1 LLKWRAAVD
10 YIQNFQ
16 KYVGGNMKISEFID
30 SKGIK
35 LNVQL
40 ASQEEA
46 IDKLIALHDE
56 VGNISDV
63 ATFKEAILA
72 REAKGSTA
80 IGNGIA
86 VPHGKSSAVKK
97 AGLVA
102 VTCPGGVDYKALD
115 GKPSNLLF
123 MIAAPEG
130 AADTHLEVLAKLMQL
145 LMDSK
150 FAEKLVKAAS
160 VDEFLKLIDEKEA
173 AKDAESTA
181 KPVEAVGAKKIVAVT
196 ACPTGIAHTFMAA
209 ESLELKAKELGY
221 SIKVEKDGS
230 GGAKDVLTAKEIEE
244 ADAVIIAA
252 DKNIDMGQFDGKRV
266 VLASTKDAIHNP
278 EKLFEKAE
286 AASVYHHSGS
296 VTKRVDGANESVGR
310 KIYKHLMNG
319 VSHML
324 PFVIGGGVL
333 IAIAFLL
340 DDYSIDPSNFGM
352 NTPVAAWF
360 KTIGGAAFGFMLPIL
375 AGFIAQSI
383 ADRPGLAVGFV
394 GGALA
399 STGATFANPG
409 GDVSSAFLGALV
421 AGFAAG
427 YIVLGLRKLF
437 EFLPQSLE
445 GIKPVF
451 IYPLFG
457 TLLIAVVMCLVNPIV
472 GWINTALISFLEGL
486 GTSSMVLLGL
496 FLGGMMAT
504 DMGGPINKAAY
515 VFGTASLAAANDTGW
530 LIMAAVMVGGM
541 VPPIAIALAT
551 IVFPKK
557 FTEAERKSGP
567 VNFIMGLCFITEGAI
582 PYAAADPLHVIPS
595 LMVGSGVAGALSMAF
610 KCTLMA
616 PHGGIFVFPVVG
628 HWALYLVALAVGSVV
643 SCLLLGLLKKNAQE

>member
-1 LLKWRAAVD
+1 
-10 YIQNFQ
+10 
-16 KYVGGNMKISEFID
+16 MKISEFID
-30 SKGIK
+30 PRGIK
-35 LNVQL
+35 LQVAL
-40 ASQEEA
+40 ANQEEA

-56 VGNISDV
+56 VGNLKDV
-63 ATFKEAILA
+63 AGFKEAILA

-86 VPHGKSSAVKK
+86 VPHGKSASVAK

-102 VTCPGGVDYKALD
+102 ITCPDGVDYKAVD

-130 AADTHLEVLAKLMQL
+130 GADTHIEVLAKLMQL
-145 LMDSK
+145 LMDPAFCK
-150 FAEKLVKAAS
+150 TLVDAKS
-160 VDEFLKLIDEKEA
+160 VDEFLSLIDKKEA
-173 AKDAESTA
+173 EKDAASGQATA
-181 KPVEAVGAKKIVAVT
+181 AAGAKKIVAVT

-209 ESLELKAKELGY
+209 ESLEQKAKELG
-221 SIKVEKDGS
+221 IAFRVEKDGS
-230 GGAKDVLTAKEIEE
+230 GGAKDPLTAKEIEE
-244 ADAVIIAA
+244 ADAVIVAV
-252 DKNIDMGQFDGKRV
+252 DKNIDMGQFDGKKV
-266 VLASTKDAIHNP
+266 VLASTKEAIHEP
-278 EKLFEKAE
+278 EKLFEKAKT
-286 AASVYHHSGS
+286 ASVYHHTGA
-296 VTKRVDGANESVGR
+296 VTKKDDGANESIGR
-310 KIYKHLMNG
+310 QLYKHLMNG

-324 PFVIGGGVL
+324 PFVIGGGIL

-399 STGATFANPG
+399 ASGATFANPG
-409 GDVSSAFLGALV
+409 GDIPSAFLGALV

-427 YIVLGLRKLF
+427 YFMKWLEKLCDK
-437 EFLPQSLE
+437 LPQSLE
-445 GIKPVF
+445 GIKPVL
-451 IYPLFG
+451 IYPLCG
-457 TLLIAVVMCLVNPIV
+457 ITVIGIVMCAINPIV
-472 GWINTALISFLEGL
+472 GALNAWISGVLSGMGTTSLVPL
-486 GTSSMVLLGL
+486 GIILGA
-496 FLGGMMAT
+496 MMAT
-504 DMGGPINKAAY
+504 DMGGPLNKAAY
-515 VFGTASLAAANDTGW
+515 VFGTAALAEQNEVGW
-530 LIMAAVMVGGM
+530 MIMAAVMVGGM

-551 IVFPKK
+551 LIFPKK
-557 FTEAERKSGP
+557 FTVAERKAGP
-567 VNFIMGLCFITEGAI
+567 VNFIMGFCFITEGAI

-628 HWALYLVALAVGSVV
+628 NWALYLVALAIGSVV
-643 SCLLLGLLKKNAQE
+643 SCLLLGILKKTVED

>member
-1 LLKWRAAVD
+1 
-10 YIQNFQ
+10 
-16 KYVGGNMKISEFID
+16 MKISEFID
-30 SKGIK
+30 PRGIK
-35 LNVQL
+35 LQVAL
-40 ASQEEA
+40 ASQDEA

-56 VGNISDV
+56 VGNLKDV
-63 ATFKEAILA
+63 AGFKDAILA

-86 VPHGKSSAVKK
+86 VPHGKSASVAK

-102 VTCPGGVDYKALD
+102 ITCPDGVDYKAMD

-130 AADTHLEVLAKLMQL
+130 GADTHLEVLAKLMQL
-145 LMDSK
+145 LMDPAFCK
-150 FAEKLVKAAS
+150 TLVEAKT
-160 VDEFLKLIDEKEA
+160 VDEFLSLIDKKEA
-173 AKDAESTA
+173 EKDAASGQATA
-181 KPVEAVGAKKIVAVT
+181 AAGAKKIVAVT

-209 ESLELKAKELGY
+209 ESLEQKAKELG
-221 SIKVEKDGS
+221 IAFRVEKDGS
-230 GGAKDVLTAKEIEE
+230 GGAKDPLTAKEIEE
-244 ADAVIIAA
+244 ADAVIVAV
-252 DKNIDMGQFDGKRV
+252 DKNIDMGQFDGKKV
-266 VLASTKDAIHNP
+266 VLASTKEAIHEP
-278 EKLFEKAE
+278 EKLFEKAKT
-286 AASVYHHSGS
+286 ASVYHHTGA
-296 VTKRVDGANESVGR
+296 VTKREDGANESIGR
-310 KIYKHLMNG
+310 QLYKHLMNG

-324 PFVIGGGVL
+324 PFVIGGGIL

-399 STGATFANPG
+399 ASGATFANPG
-409 GDVSSAFLGALV
+409 GAVPSAFLGALV

-427 YIVLGLRKLF
+427 YFMKWLEKLCDK
-437 EFLPQSLE
+437 LPQSLE
-445 GIKPVF
+445 GIKPVL
-451 IYPLFG
+451 IYPLCG
-457 TLLIAVVMCLVNPIV
+457 ITVIGIIMCAVNPIV
-472 GWINTALISFLEGL
+472 GALNAWISGVL
-486 GTSSMVLLGL
+486 SSMGTTSLVPLGII
-496 FLGGMMAT
+496 LGAMMAT
-504 DMGGPINKAAY
+504 DMGGPLNKAAY
-515 VFGTASLAAANDTGW
+515 VFGTAALAEQNEVGW
-530 LIMAAVMVGGM
+530 MIMAAVMVGGM

-551 IVFPKK
+551 LIFPKK
-557 FTEAERKSGP
+557 FTVAERKAGP
-567 VNFIMGLCFITEGAI
+567 VNFIMGFCFITEGAI

-628 HWALYLVALAVGSVV
+628 HAVRYLVALAIGSVV
-643 SCLLLGLLKKNAQE
+643 SCLLLGLLKKTVED

>member
-1 LLKWRAAVD
+1 
-10 YIQNFQ
+10 
-16 KYVGGNMKISEFID
+16 MKISEFID
-30 SKGIK
+30 PRGIK
-35 LNVQL
+35 LQVAL
-40 ASQEEA
+40 ANQEEA

-56 VGNISDV
+56 VGNLKDV
-63 ATFKEAILA
+63 AGFKEAILA

-86 VPHGKSSAVKK
+86 VPHGKSASVAK

-102 VTCPGGVDYKALD
+102 ITCPDGVDYKAVD

-130 AADTHLEVLAKLMQL
+130 GADTHLEVLAKLMQL
-145 LMDSK
+145 LMDPAFCK
-150 FAEKLVKAAS
+150 TLVDAKS
-160 VDEFLKLIDEKEA
+160 VDEFLSLIDKKEA
-173 AKDAESTA
+173 EKDAASGQATA
-181 KPVEAVGAKKIVAVT
+181 AAGAKKIVAVT

-209 ESLELKAKELGY
+209 ESLEQKAKELG
-221 SIKVEKDGS
+221 IAFRVEKDGS
-230 GGAKDVLTAKEIEE
+230 GGAKDPLTAKEIEE
-244 ADAVIIAA
+244 ADAVIVAV
-252 DKNIDMGQFDGKRV
+252 DKNIDMGQFDGKKV
-266 VLASTKDAIHNP
+266 VLASTKEAIHEP
-278 EKLFEKAE
+278 EKLFEKAKT
-286 AASVYHHSGS
+286 ASVYHHTGA
-296 VTKRVDGANESVGR
+296 VTKREDGANESIGR
-310 KIYKHLMNG
+310 QLYKHLMNG

-324 PFVIGGGVL
+324 PFVIGGGIL

-399 STGATFANPG
+399 ASGATFANPG
-409 GDVSSAFLGALV
+409 GDIPSAFLGALV

-427 YIVLGLRKLF
+427 YFMKWLEKLCDK
-437 EFLPQSLE
+437 LPQSLE
-445 GIKPVF
+445 GIKPVL
-451 IYPLFG
+451 IYPLCG
-457 TLLIAVVMCLVNPIV
+457 ITVIGIVMCAINPIV
-472 GWINTALISFLEGL
+472 GALNAWISGVL
-486 GTSSMVLLGL
+486 SSMGTTSLVPLGII
-496 FLGGMMAT
+496 LGAMMAT
-504 DMGGPINKAAY
+504 DMGGPLNKAAY
-515 VFGTASLAAANDTGW
+515 VFGTAALAEQNEVGW
-530 LIMAAVMVGGM
+530 MIMAAVMVGGM

-551 IVFPKK
+551 LIFPKK
-557 FTEAERKSGP
+557 FTVAERKAGP
-567 VNFIMGLCFITEGAI
+567 VNFIMGFCFITEGAI

-628 HWALYLVALAVGSVV
+628 SPVKYVLALVIGSLVGMIMLA
-643 SCLLLGLLKKNAQE
+643 LLKKKQPQDA